1 MITIK
6 EIIALA
12 KHGLTD
18 VVFYSLD
25 NSNKRVVIDC
35 GSVLFVQTGEPD
47 ISFTDLSDKELDRI
61 EAENDYSLEDVY
73 RERDNV

>member
-12 KHGLTD
+12 KRGLTD

-47 ISFTDLSDKELDRI
+47 ISFTDLSDRELDRI